1 MRAGSTWL
9 NRDKPRP
16 FTLATP
22 CGEGMLGTLIYG
34 STQETEKSAG
44 AACVAVSP
52 MAEAEGVN
60 RNGLRARSY
69 FYPGT
74 LLAVRHDHLPSH
86 SGFLGKSLPELR
98 VALRVALGV
107 GRGSCLGPDAP
118 AGSCRGRIVALN
130 PVFARAIRTAFAVV
144 LTEPRYS
151 AERNYQIILPVFT
164 TFTRGGDGFDLLV
177 YARDWLNAFP
187 APVDRVLLPIPLT
200 QSVWH
205 GTHIARETEHVV
217 DDETLREIDRRLCD
231 YFSLAPVD
239 TAE

>member
-1 MRAGSTWL
+1 
-9 NRDKPRP
+9 
-16 FTLATP
+16 
-22 CGEGMLGTLIYG
+22 MLGTLVYG

-52 MAEAEGVN
+52 IAEGVN

-74 LLAVRHDHLPSH
+74 LLTLRHDRLPPY

-98 VALRVALGV
+98 GALRTALGV
-107 GRGSCLGPDAP
+107 GRGSFLNPDAP
-118 AGSCRGRIVALN
+118 SGSCRGRLVVLN
-130 PVFARAIRTAFAVV
+130 ATFARAIRAAFAVV

-164 TFTRGGDGFDLLV
+164 TFTREGARYDLLV
-177 YARDWLNAFP
+177 SECEWFNAFP
-187 APVDRVLLPIPLT
+187 VPVDRILLPIPLT

-217 DDETLREIDRRLCD
+217 DEETLHEIDRRLCD
-231 YFSLAPVD
+231 YFSLEPPGAGSD
-239 TAE
+239 GGQ